1 MKLGSIKFRKQNA
14 YAFYMTADFEGFE
27 SKIDAKHHIK
37 FLDDKTIYYVIQ
49 DENGNTLKKVI
60 V

>member
-14 YAFYMTADFEGFE
+14 YAFYMTADFEGFDN
-27 SKIDAKHHIK
+27 KIDAKHHTK
-37 FLDDKTIYYVIQ
+37 YLEDKTIFYIIQ
-49 DENGNTLKKVI
+49 DEDGNTLKKVA